1 MLILKTYVTV
11 YYVVFFLTV
20 EEMLDADKQL
30 TFAGVAVVKAPM
42 PLPAIQFPQIYC
54 GRKCN
59 ISSWTV
65 FRTKQS
71 PNFQD

>member
-1 MLILKTYVTV
+1 
-11 YYVVFFLTV
+11 
-20 EEMLDADKQL
+20 MLDADKQL
-30 TFAGVAVVKAPM
+30 TFEGVAVVKAPM